1 MSIDIYCLLTIDL
14 FCPSFIESA
23 SKVNVEY
30 CHPWALISCLHDK
43 FKFQSTLQHDVAPNL
58 WKFWPVVS
66 PAHPCLFHLIVSRW
80 GLRIKL
86 CIFTNIWDLI
96 PLSVITNLL
105 ALTHLRVSI
114 CTVQHIH
121 CVYVCRWVD
130 ERVSGASLP
139 CSTACLRVSAQSVS
153 QPNPSLSPC
162 ATTQQEDL

>member
-96 PLSVITNLL
+96 PLCHHKPFGAHPFKSE
-105 ALTHLRVSI
+105 HLYCTAHTLCVCVSMGWWESFW
-114 CTVQHIH
+114 C
-121 CVYVCRWVD
+121 
-130 ERVSGASLP
+130 LP
-139 CSTACLRVSAQSVS
+139 SMFNSMFACLSSERLSA
-153 QPNPSLSPC
+153 
-162 ATTQQEDL
+162 